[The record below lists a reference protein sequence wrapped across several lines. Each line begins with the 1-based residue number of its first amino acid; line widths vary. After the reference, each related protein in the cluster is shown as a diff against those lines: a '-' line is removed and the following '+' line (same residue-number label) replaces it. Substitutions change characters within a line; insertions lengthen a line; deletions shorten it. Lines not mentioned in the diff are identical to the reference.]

1 MVVRTRPP
9 QTPVMP
15 RSVASA
21 PRRWPK
27 RLAVALIVLL
37 VGAAI
42 GAHLYLRAY
51 EPLTLGSGSYGIWP
65 HRMLVDQFDAQGWGD
80 GGFTQSYVR
89 WAKGETVHMQFPL
102 WNDGPLPVT
111 VDGITGSQTDRLS
124 PVSVTIVG
132 TGPVDGRDAGQMTSG
147 FAPFTL
153 QPGDGVQVFV
163 DVTMTRRVDRAS
175 DVGVNTVQLSYRAG
189 WVPHRITMFMGQSVS
204 LCGGTCPP

>member
-27 RLAVALIVLL
+27 RLAVGLIVLL
-37 VGAAI
+37 VGAAL

-124 PVSVTIVG
+124 PVSVAIVG
-132 TGPVDGRDAGQMTSG
+132 TGPVDGRDAGQRTSA

-163 DVTMTRRVDRAS
+163 DVTMTRTVDRAS
-175 DVGVNTVQLSYRAG
+175 GVGVNTVQLSYRAG
-189 WVPHRITMFMGQSVS
+189 WVPHQITMFMGQSVF
-204 LCGGTCPP
+204 LCGGACPP